1 MPQPFKA
8 TPQPQGIIILYVF
21 KALTASASKSS
32 EILNKS
38 IKIILK
44 SLPLVGKQMKYLD
57 MIGNKGLTLN
67 SINTAKLA
75 AIISQTNF
83 LPGGKLFHIAFN

>member
-1 MPQPFKA
+1 
-8 TPQPQGIIILYVF
+8 LYVF

-32 EILNKS
+32 EILNES

-44 SLPLVGKQMKYLD
+44 SLPLVGKHMKYLD

-75 AIISQTNF
+75 AIISHTNF
-83 LPGGKLFHIAFN
+83 LPGDKLFHIAFNWKK